1 MIEYG
6 FNDIHPV
13 VQMIYFL
20 ITLLAIM
27 IFPHPFILLI
37 FVIFLSMYL
46 IKLKGAK
53 NYFHDIKLFI
63 VLSFIVILI
72 NPLFNQRGRNILA
85 EFGERVITLEALIYG
100 AVMALMLISIILL
113 FQIFNE
119 IINSH
124 KFLYVFSKLAPKS
137 AFLAN
142 MALRYIP
149 LMRSRFKSL
158 IKLRDKSKEYKHLKD
173 KVKVWGNV
181 LSILLTWSFE
191 EAVITADSMKS
202 RGYELNKRTNYKIF
216 KWRRKDIFV
225 ALVLAIALIVL
236 LIYKLLGILEFN
248 IYPKLDSLEI
258 TRLNLIA
265 FFNIFIL
272 SNLPYTLDE
281 GEKIKWRNLE

>member
-13 VQMIYFL
+13 VQMMYFL
-20 ITLLAIM
+20 ISLLAIM
-27 IFPHPFILLI
+27 IFPHPFILII
-37 FVIFLSMYL
+37 FVIFLSAYL
-46 IKLKGAK
+46 IKLKGVEK
-53 NYFHDIKLFI
+53 YFNDVKLFI
-63 VLSFIVILI
+63 FLSFIVILI

-85 EFGERVITLEALIYG
+85 EFGERVITLEALVYG
-100 AVMALMLISIILL
+100 VIMALMLIAIILL

-119 IINSH
+119 MMNSH
-124 KFLYVFSKLAPKS
+124 RFLYVFSKFVPKS

-158 IKLRDKSKEYKHLKD
+158 IELRAKSNKYKRLKEKI
-173 KVKVWGNV
+173 KVWGSV

-202 RGYELNKRTNYKIF
+202 RGYELNKRTNYRIF
-216 KWRRKDIFV
+216 KWRNKDFLTVI
-225 ALVLAIALIVL
+225 VLAIIFIIL
-236 LIYKLLGILEFN
+236 LIYKFLGILEFN

-258 TRLNLIA
+258 TWFNMVA
-265 FFNIFIL
+265 FLNIFIL

-281 GEKIKWRNLE
+281 GEKLKWRNLE